1 MMMKT
6 IIQRG
11 MTFIA
16 VMSLAGA
23 TGARAYDFVYGG
35 IYFDVL
41 SAADRTCALA
51 QGDSDYEGRLDI
63 PDTVYFSSGSG
74 QPVPFTVKLINSV
87 YGESGTSGLNGSK
100 GKPTYSTH
108 ELISCSSIQA
118 LTVPQS
124 VDSCYMEKTGS
135 LTELTIAD
143 GLQPIHLRR
152 LTRIYYQMSY
162 PYARK
167 TSYGNSF
174 SGAPLERIYLGRD
187 IASGEL
193 GDMPALTTFTI
204 GQYLTAIPANLLG
217 SCPQLSS
224 ITLPAGIGQVGSK
237 AFAGCTGL
245 RSVNVLNPEPP
256 ELPEDAFSAEAYLNA
271 VLNIP
276 QGSLQAYLNSNWR
289 GFLNIR
295 EVFPTG
301 VESVQRG
308 ADIRVDVRSGS
319 IVVRG
324 IASGQRI
331 SVYDMGGKLVY
342 AGTETTI
349 DGLPAG
355 IYVVR
360 AGGLSFKIQLP
371 ES

>member
-1 MMMKT
+1 
-6 IIQRG
+6 

-16 VMSLAGA
+16 MMSLAGA

-51 QGDSDYEGRLDI
+51 QGDFDYEGRLDI

-74 QPVPFTVKLINSV
+74 QPVPFAVKLINSV
-87 YGESGTSGLNGSK
+87 YGKSGKDKYNNT
-100 GKPTYSTH
+100 TYGTY
-108 ELISCSSIQA
+108 ERISCRSIQA
-118 LTVPQS
+118 LTVPAT

-143 GLQPIHLRR
+143 GHQPIHLRR
-152 LTRIYYQMSY
+152 LTNIYYQLSY

-224 ITLPAGIGQVGSK
+224 ITLQAGIGQVGSK

-256 ELPEDAFSAEAYLNA
+256 ELPENAFSAEAYLNA

-308 ADIRVDVRSGS
+308 ADMRVDVRSGS